1 MAKKKFNVSSTLGK
15 NKVTPPEPSLAPK
28 IPLRKNT
35 KDLEEVKEKVDS
47 LHSTEK
53 AAEKSVENPAV
64 KTTNPVAAK
73 VPKPNSRT
81 QSTRKKP
88 EKPAEPEKLVRL
100 TIDTPAEMH
109 TRLKVKAVLS
119 GISMRDYILKLL
131 EKELKK
137 G

>member
-15 NKVTPPEPSLAPK
+15 NKPVTPEPELAPK

-35 KDLEEVKEKVDS
+35 KDLDDVKEKVES
-47 LHSTEK
+47 LHVQKTESP
-53 AAEKSVENPAV
+53 AIVEKKPQ
-64 KTTNPVAAK
+64 PVAK
-73 VPKPNSRT
+73 KQPNSRT
-81 QSTRKKP
+81 QLVKKEE
-88 EKPAEPEKLVRL
+88 EKPEKLVRL

-119 GISMRDYILKLL
+119 GISMRDYILRLL

-137 G
+137 S

>member
-1 MAKKKFNVSSTLGK
+1 MAKKKFNVTSTLGK
-15 NKVTPPEPSLAPK
+15 NKVSPPEPSLAPK
-28 IPLRKNT
+28 IPLRKNA
-35 KDLEEVKEKVDS
+35 KDLDEVKEKVES
-47 LHSTEK
+47 LHPTEK
-53 AAEKSVENPAV
+53 SATK
-64 KTTNPVAAK
+64 PVPQTKNSTPAAK
-73 VPKPNSRT
+73 EKPNSRT
-81 QSTRKKP
+81 QYRKKTP
-88 EKPAEPEKLVRL
+88 QKPAEPEKLVRL

>member
-1 MAKKKFNVSSTLGK
+1 MAKKKFNVTSTLAK
-15 NKVTPPEPSLAPK
+15 NKPVIPEPLLAPK

-35 KDLEEVKEKVDS
+35 KNLDDVKEKVDS
-47 LHSTEK
+47 LHSKES
-53 AAEKSVENPAV
+53 AAEIPTTEVDKVIPAS
-64 KTTNPVAAK
+64 KTR
-73 VPKPNSRT
+73 PNSRT
-81 QSTRKKP
+81 QPVKKA
-88 EKPAEPEKLVRL
+88 AEPEKLVRL

-119 GISMRDYILKLL
+119 GISMRDYILRLL

>member
-15 NKVTPPEPSLAPK
+15 NKITPPEPTLAPK

-35 KDLEEVKEKVDS
+35 KDLEEVKEKVES

-53 AAEKSVENPAV
+53 PVEKPVE
-64 KTTNPVAAK
+64 VAA
-73 VPKPNSRT
+73 VSVPVETPKPNSRT
-81 QSTRKKP
+81 QSIRKKT
-88 EKPAEPEKLVRL
+88 EKPVEPEKLVRL

-131 EKELKK
+131 ERELKK

>member
-1 MAKKKFNVSSTLGK
+1 MAKKSFNVSSTLTK
-15 NKVTPPEPSLAPK
+15 KKTPKPEPALAPK

-35 KDLEEVKEKVDS
+35 KDLEDVKEQVES
-47 LHSTEK
+47 LHSNEPVTPPKDKPTTE
-53 AAEKSVENPAV
+53 S
-64 KTTNPVAAK
+64 
-73 VPKPNSRT
+73 KPNSRT
-81 QSTRKKP
+81 RSSKKTAT
-88 EKPAEPEKLVRL
+88 KSQEPEKLVRL

-119 GISMRDYILKLL
+119 GISMRDYILRLL